1 MSLRAKLLEAADALI
16 SALRASRKTRV
27 ISGTALGLSLVA
39 FGAAGVAPIA
49 PDAADLPVTL
59 IIEELPLPDLNTQI
73 ATLSPAM
80 AQFVAEER
88 VRPGDNLSAL
98 LERLGVNDP
107 QAAQFIR
114 SDAEAKSLLG
124 LRPGRRLQATV
135 DADGRLLSASA
146 LLSENRDEL
155 KRLVIERGVGGFT
168 AKQLPVELDRRV
180 EMRTGEIRSSLFAAT
195 DAAQVPDAVAM
206 QLVEIFS
213 SDIDFA
219 SDLRKGD
226 RFQVVYETVWQD
238 GEMVRTGRVLAA
250 EFRNAG
256 KNLQAIWFG
265 PRDAG
270 AKDGGYYDLQG
281 KALKKAFLKSPLPFS
296 RVTSGFAMRMHP
308 ISGKWKQ
315 HKGIDFAAP
324 TGTPIRATGDGLIEF
339 AGNAGGYGNMV
350 VVRHGA
356 AYSTAYAHMSRIAA
370 RRGARVAQG
379 EIIGYVGSTGW
390 STGPHL
396 HYEFRVNNVARNP
409 DSIAVPH
416 AVALAGEELQRFRR
430 VAADMGHRFSLMAG
444 DAVQVA
450 TR

>member
-1 MSLRAKLLEAADALI
+1 M
-16 SALRASRKTRV
+16 
-27 ISGTALGLSLVA
+27 ISGAALGLSLVA

-59 IIEELPLPDLNTQI
+59 VVEELALPDLNMQI
-73 ATLSPAM
+73 AALSPAVGE
-80 AQFVAEER
+80 FIAEER

-107 QAAQFIR
+107 QAASFIR
-114 SDAEAKSLLG
+114 SDAEAKVLLG
-124 LRPGRRLQATV
+124 LRPGRRLQATT
-135 DADGRLLSASA
+135 DADGRLLSATA
-146 LLSENRDEL
+146 LLPENRDEL
-155 KRLVIERGVGGFT
+155 KRLVIERGTAGFT
-168 AKQLPVELDRRV
+168 ARQMPVLADKRV
-180 EMRTGEIRSSLFAAT
+180 EMRSGEIRSSLFAAT
-195 DAAQVPDAVAM
+195 DTAQVPDAVAM
-206 QLVEIFS
+206 QLVDIFS

-238 GEMVRTGRVLAA
+238 GEMVRTSRVLAA

-256 KNLQAIWFG
+256 KTYHAIWFG
-265 PRDAG
+265 PQDAD
-270 AKDGGYYDLQG
+270 AKQGGYYDLQG
-281 KALKKAFLKSPLPFS
+281 KALRRAFLKSPLAFS
-296 RVTSGFAMRMHP
+296 RVTSGFAMRVHP

-324 TGTPIRATGDGLIEF
+324 TGTPIRATGDGVIEF

-350 VVRHGA
+350 VVRHGSV
-356 AYSTAYAHMSRIAA
+356 YSTAYAHMSRITA
-370 RRGARVAQG
+370 RRGAHVTQG

-396 HYEFRVNNVARNP
+396 HYEFRVNNEARNP
-409 DSIAVPH
+409 DSISVPH
-416 AVALAGEELQRFRR
+416 AVALAGEELPRFRR

-444 DAVQVA
+444 GAVQVA
-450 TR
+450 AR

>member
-27 ISGTALGLSLVA
+27 ISGSALGLSLVA

-59 IIEELPLPDLNTQI
+59 VIEELPLPDLNTQI
-73 ATLSPAM
+73 AALSPAM

-114 SDAEAKSLLG
+114 SDAQAKALLG
-124 LRPGRRLQATV
+124 LRPGRRLQATI
-135 DADGRLLSASA
+135 DADGRLLSATA
-146 LLSENRDEL
+146 LLPENRDEL
-155 KRLVIERGVGGFT
+155 KRLVIERSAAGFT
-168 AKQLPVELDRRV
+168 AKQTPVAPERRV
-180 EMRTGEIRSSLFAAT
+180 EMRSGEIRSSLFAAT

-226 RFQVVYETVWQD
+226 RFQVVYETAWQD

-256 KNLQAIWFG
+256 KTYQAIWYG
-265 PRDAG
+265 SDAG
-270 AKDGGYYDLQG
+270 AKEGGYYDLQG

-296 RVTSGFAMRMHP
+296 RVTSGFAMRVHP
-308 ISGKWKQ
+308 ISGQWKQ

-324 TGTPIRATGDGLIEF
+324 SGTPIRATGDGVIEF

-350 VVRHGA
+350 VVRHGT

-370 RRGARVAQG
+370 RRGARVGQG

-396 HYEFRVNNVARNP
+396 HYEFRVNDVARNP
-409 DSIAVPH
+409 DSISVPH
-416 AVALAGEELQRFRR
+416 AVALADEELQRFRR

-444 DAVQVA
+444 DVVQVA
-450 TR
+450 AR